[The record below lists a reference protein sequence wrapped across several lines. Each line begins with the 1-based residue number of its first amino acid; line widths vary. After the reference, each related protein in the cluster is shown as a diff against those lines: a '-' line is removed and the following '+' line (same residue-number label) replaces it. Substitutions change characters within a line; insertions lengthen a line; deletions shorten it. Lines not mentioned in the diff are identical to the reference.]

1 MNISMS
7 TKRNRSF
14 SSSRVAF
21 YALTLSVLTACG
33 GGQGGMKMGD
43 DEFAVETLVA
53 ASSNQTIQYPATIKG
68 LQDIEIRPQVSGF
81 IVKLCVDEGAT
92 VRKGQALFQIDPTQ
106 YKAAYDQAKA
116 SVASAKANLETVTS
130 TEANKKMLHE
140 QKIISDF
147 EYQTA
152 VNNLLSA
159 KASLAQAEASYAA
172 AKQNL
177 GFCTVTSP
185 SDGVIGTFP
194 YRVGAL
200 VGPSAA
206 EPLTTVSQ
214 IGDMYVYFSMT
225 EKQLLAL
232 TKAGGT
238 LKEQLEKMPAV
249 KLQLSDGT
257 MYSEEGKIDAVS
269 GVIDQTTGSVSM
281 RAIFPNKQNILR
293 SGGMANVVFPYTMSD
308 IILIPQT
315 ATQEIQDKKFVYVLQ
330 SDNTI
335 KHTEVQVSNLND
347 GKHYIVTGG
356 LKPGDKIVVEG
367 VQTLKDGQ
375 KITPIT
381 QAEKEAKFQKALQD
395 QRDGNIQ
402 TAFK

>member
-1 MNISMS
+1 MNMS
-7 TKRNRSF
+7 VKRNRSF

-21 YALTLSVLTACG
+21 AALGLSVLTACG

-43 DEFAVETLVA
+43 NQFAVEAVKAT
-53 ASSNQTIQYPATIKG
+53 SSNQSEQYPATIKG
-68 LQDIEIRPQVSGF
+68 LQDIEVRPQVSGL

-106 YKAAYDQAKA
+106 YKAAYDQAAA
-116 SVASAKANLETVTS
+116 SVKSAKANLETITA
-130 TEANKKMLHE
+130 TERNKKMLHD

-152 VNNLLSA
+152 VNNLLTA
-159 KASLAQAEASYAA
+159 KANLAQAEAAYTA

-177 GFCTVTSP
+177 DFCTVKSP

-194 YRVGAL
+194 YRIGAL
-200 VGPSAA
+200 VSPSIS
-206 EPLTTVSQ
+206 EPLTTVSE

-225 EKQLLAL
+225 EKQLLDL
-232 TKAGGT
+232 TRAGGT

-249 KLQLSDGT
+249 KLQLADGT
-257 MYSEEGKIDAVS
+257 MYDAEGKIDAVS

-293 SGGMANVVFPYTMSD
+293 SGGMANVVFPYTMSE

-330 SDNTI
+330 PDSTL
-335 KHTEVQVSNLND
+335 KHTEIQISNLND
-347 GKHYIVTGG
+347 GKNYIVTGG
-356 LKPGDKIVVEG
+356 LKEGDQIVVEG
-367 VQTLKDGQ
+367 VQTLQDEQ
-375 KITPIT
+375 KISPIT
-381 QAEKEAKFQKALQD
+381 VAQKEAKYQQALQD

-402 TAFK
+402 TAFN

>member
-1 MNISMS
+1 MNMS
-7 TKRNRSF
+7 VKRNRSF

-21 YALTLSVLTACG
+21 AALGLSVLTACG

-43 DEFAVETLVA
+43 NQFAVEAVKAT
-53 ASSNQTIQYPATIKG
+53 SSNQSEQYPATIKG
-68 LQDIEIRPQVSGF
+68 LQDIEVRPQVSGL

-106 YKAAYDQAKA
+106 YKAAYDQAAA
-116 SVASAKANLETVTS
+116 SVKSAKANLETITA
-130 TEANKKMLHE
+130 TERNKKMLHD

-147 EYQTA
+147 EYLTA
-152 VNNLLSA
+152 VNNLLTA
-159 KASLAQAEASYAA
+159 KANLAQAGAAYTA

-177 GFCTVTSP
+177 DFCTVKSP

-194 YRVGAL
+194 YRIGAL
-200 VGPSAA
+200 VSPSIS
-206 EPLTTVSQ
+206 EPLTTVSE

-225 EKQLLAL
+225 EKQLLDL
-232 TKAGGT
+232 TRAGGT

-249 KLQLSDGT
+249 KLQLADGT
-257 MYSEEGKIDAVS
+257 MYDAEGKIDAVS

-293 SGGMANVVFPYTMSD
+293 SGGMANVVFPYTMSE

-330 SDNTI
+330 PDSTL
-335 KHTEVQVSNLND
+335 KHTEIQISNLND
-347 GKHYIVTGG
+347 GKNYIVTGG
-356 LKPGDKIVVEG
+356 LKEGDQIVVEG
-367 VQTLKDGQ
+367 VQTLQDGQ

-381 QAEKEAKFQKALQD
+381 VAQKEAKYQQALQD

-402 TAFK
+402 TAFN

>member
-1 MNISMS
+1 MNMS
-7 TKRNRSF
+7 VKRNRSF

-21 YALTLSVLTACG
+21 AALGLSVLTACG

-43 DEFAVETLVA
+43 NQFAVEAVKAT
-53 ASSNQTIQYPATIKG
+53 SSNQSEQYPATIKG
-68 LQDIEIRPQVSGF
+68 LQDIEVRPQVSGL

-106 YKAAYDQAKA
+106 YKAAYDQAAAAVK
-116 SVASAKANLETVTS
+116 SAKANLETITA
-130 TEANKKMLHE
+130 TERNKKMLHD

-152 VNNLLSA
+152 VNNLLTA
-159 KASLAQAEASYAA
+159 KANLAQAEAAYTA

-177 GFCTVTSP
+177 DFCTVKSP

-194 YRVGAL
+194 YRIGAL
-200 VGPSAA
+200 VSPSIS
-206 EPLTTVSQ
+206 EPLTTVSE

-225 EKQLLAL
+225 EKQLLDL
-232 TKAGGT
+232 TRAGGT

-249 KLQLSDGT
+249 KLQLADGT
-257 MYSEEGKIDAVS
+257 MYDAEGKIDAVS

-293 SGGMANVVFPYTMSD
+293 SGGMANVVFPYTMSE

-330 SDNTI
+330 PDSTL
-335 KHTEVQVSNLND
+335 KHTEIQISNLND
-347 GKHYIVTGG
+347 GKNYIVTGG
-356 LKPGDKIVVEG
+356 LKEGDQIVVEG
-367 VQTLKDGQ
+367 VQTLQDGQ

-381 QAEKEAKFQKALQD
+381 VAQKEAKYQQALQD

-402 TAFK
+402 TAFN

>member
-1 MNISMS
+1 MNMS
-7 TKRNRSF
+7 VKRNRSF

-21 YALTLSVLTACG
+21 AVLGLSVLTACG

-43 DEFAVETLVA
+43 NQFAVEAVKAT
-53 ASSNQTIQYPATIKG
+53 SSNQSEQYPATIKG
-68 LQDIEIRPQVSGF
+68 LQDIEVRPQVSGL

-106 YKAAYDQAKA
+106 YKAAYDQAAA
-116 SVASAKANLETVTS
+116 SVKSAKANLETITA
-130 TEANKKMLHE
+130 TERNKKMLHD

-152 VNNLLSA
+152 VNNLLTA
-159 KASLAQAEASYAA
+159 KANLAQAEAAYTA

-177 GFCTVTSP
+177 DFCTVKSP

-194 YRVGAL
+194 YRIGAL
-200 VGPSAA
+200 VSPSIS
-206 EPLTTVSQ
+206 EPLTTVSE

-225 EKQLLAL
+225 EKQLLDL
-232 TKAGGT
+232 TRAGGT

-249 KLQLSDGT
+249 KLQLADGT
-257 MYSEEGKIDAVS
+257 MYDAEGKIDAVS

-293 SGGMANVVFPYTMSD
+293 SGGMANVVFPYTMSE

-330 SDNTI
+330 PDSTL
-335 KHTEVQVSNLND
+335 KHTEIQISNLND
-347 GKHYIVTGG
+347 GKNYIVTGG
-356 LKPGDKIVVEG
+356 LKEGDQIVVEG
-367 VQTLKDGQ
+367 VQTLQDGQ

-381 QAEKEAKFQKALQD
+381 VAQKEAKYQQALQD

-402 TAFK
+402 TAFN

>member
-1 MNISMS
+1 MNMS
-7 TKRNRSF
+7 VKRNRSF

-21 YALTLSVLTACG
+21 AALGLSVLTACG

-43 DEFAVETLVA
+43 NQFAVEAVKAT
-53 ASSNQTIQYPATIKG
+53 SSSQSEQYPATIKG
-68 LQDIEIRPQVSGF
+68 LQDIEVRPQVSGL

-106 YKAAYDQAKA
+106 YKAAYDQAAA
-116 SVASAKANLETVTS
+116 SVKSAKANLETITA
-130 TEANKKMLHE
+130 TERNKKMLHD

-152 VNNLLSA
+152 VNNLLTA
-159 KASLAQAEASYAA
+159 KANLAQAEAAYTA

-177 GFCTVTSP
+177 DFCTVKSP

-194 YRVGAL
+194 YRIGAL
-200 VGPSAA
+200 VSPSIS
-206 EPLTTVSQ
+206 EPLTTVSE

-225 EKQLLAL
+225 EKQLLDL
-232 TKAGGT
+232 TRAGGT

-249 KLQLSDGT
+249 KLQLADGT
-257 MYSEEGKIDAVS
+257 MYDAEGKIDAVS

-293 SGGMANVVFPYTMSD
+293 SGGMANVVFPYTMSE

-330 SDNTI
+330 PDSTL
-335 KHTEVQVSNLND
+335 KHTEIQISNLND
-347 GKHYIVTGG
+347 GKNYIVTGG
-356 LKPGDKIVVEG
+356 LKEGDQIVVEG
-367 VQTLKDGQ
+367 VQTLQDGQ

-381 QAEKEAKFQKALQD
+381 VAQKEAKYQQALQD

-402 TAFK
+402 TAFN

>member
-1 MNISMS
+1 M
-7 TKRNRSF
+7 F
-14 SSSRVAF
+14 
-21 YALTLSVLTACG
+21 LLTAC
-33 GGQGGMKMGD
+33 GGQGGMKLGD
-43 DEFAVETLVA
+43 DEFAVETVSFT
-53 ASSNQTIQYPATIKG
+53 SSKQTTQYPATIKG

-92 VRKGQALFQIDPTQ
+92 VRKGQALFEIDPTQ

-116 SVASAKANLETVTS
+116 GVESAEANLKTVAE

-140 QKIISDF
+140 QGIISDF

-152 VNNLLSA
+152 VNNLLTA
-159 KASLAQAEASYAA
+159 KANAAQAKAAYAA

-177 GFCTVTSP
+177 GFCTVKSP

-200 VGPSAA
+200 VSPSVA

-225 EKQLLAL
+225 EKQLLDL
-232 TKAGGT
+232 TRAGGT

-249 KLQLSDGT
+249 QLQLADGT
-257 MYSEEGKIDAVS
+257 LYADSGKIDAVS

-293 SGGMANVVFPYTMSD
+293 SGGMANVVFPYTMENV
-308 IILIPQT
+308 ILIPQT

-330 SDNTI
+330 VDSTL
-335 KHTEVQVSNLND
+335 KHTEVKISNLND
-347 GKHYIVTGG
+347 GKNYIVTGG
-356 LKPGDKIVVEG
+356 LNAGDKIVVEG
-367 VQTLKDGQ
+367 VQNLQDGQ
-375 KITPIT
+375 KIVPIT
-381 QAEKEAKFQKALQD
+381 IAQKEAKYQQALKD
-395 QRDGNIQ
+395 QHHGNFA

>member
-1 MNISMS
+1 MNMS
-7 TKRNRSF
+7 VKRNRSF

-21 YALTLSVLTACG
+21 AALGLSVLTACG

-43 DEFAVETLVA
+43 TQFAVEAVKAT
-53 ASSNQTIQYPATIKG
+53 SSNQSEQYPATIKG
-68 LQDIEIRPQVSGF
+68 LQDIEVRPQVSGL

-106 YKAAYDQAKA
+106 YKAAYDQAAA
-116 SVASAKANLETVTS
+116 SVKSAKANLETITA
-130 TEANKKMLHE
+130 TERNKKMLHD

-152 VNNLLSA
+152 VNNLLTA
-159 KASLAQAEASYAA
+159 KANLAQAEAAYTA

-177 GFCTVTSP
+177 DFCTVKSP

-194 YRVGAL
+194 YRIGAL
-200 VGPSAA
+200 VSPSIS
-206 EPLTTVSQ
+206 EPLTTVSE

-225 EKQLLAL
+225 EKQLLDL
-232 TKAGGT
+232 TRAGGT

-249 KLQLSDGT
+249 KLQLADGT
-257 MYSEEGKIDAVS
+257 MYDAEGKIDAVS

-293 SGGMANVVFPYTMSD
+293 SGGMANVVFPYTMSE

-330 SDNTI
+330 PDSTL
-335 KHTEVQVSNLND
+335 KHTEIQISNLND
-347 GKHYIVTGG
+347 GKNYIVTGG
-356 LKPGDKIVVEG
+356 LKEGDQIVVEG
-367 VQTLKDGQ
+367 VQTLQDGQ
-375 KITPIT
+375 KISPIT
-381 QAEKEAKFQKALQD
+381 VAQKEAKYQQALQD

-402 TAFK
+402 TAFN

>member
-1 MNISMS
+1 MNMS
-7 TKRNRSF
+7 VKRNRSF

-21 YALTLSVLTACG
+21 AALGLSVLTACG

-43 DEFAVETLVA
+43 NQFAVEAVKAT
-53 ASSNQTIQYPATIKG
+53 SSNQSEQYPATIKG
-68 LQDIEIRPQVSGF
+68 LQDIEVRPQVSGL

-106 YKAAYDQAKA
+106 YKAAYDQAAA
-116 SVASAKANLETVTS
+116 SVKSAKANLETITA
-130 TEANKKMLHE
+130 TERNKKMLHD

-152 VNNLLSA
+152 VNNLLTA
-159 KASLAQAEASYAA
+159 KANLAQAEAAYTA

-177 GFCTVTSP
+177 DFCTVKSP

-194 YRVGAL
+194 YRIGAL
-200 VGPSAA
+200 VSPSIS
-206 EPLTTVSQ
+206 EPLTTVSE

-225 EKQLLAL
+225 EKQLLDL
-232 TKAGGT
+232 TRAGGT

-249 KLQLSDGT
+249 KLQLADGT
-257 MYSEEGKIDAVS
+257 MYDAEGKIDAVS

-293 SGGMANVVFPYTMSD
+293 SGGMANVVFPYTMSE

-330 SDNTI
+330 PDSTL
-335 KHTEVQVSNLND
+335 KHTEIQISNLND
-347 GKHYIVTGG
+347 GKNYIVTGG
-356 LKPGDKIVVEG
+356 LKEG
-367 VQTLKDGQ
+367 GRSSDLAGRTEDFSYYGSS
-375 KITPIT
+375 
-381 QAEKEAKFQKALQD
+381 E
-395 QRDGNIQ
+395 RS
-402 TAFK
+402 

>member
-1 MNISMS
+1 MNMS
-7 TKRNRSF
+7 VKRNRSF

-21 YALTLSVLTACG
+21 AVLGLSVLTACG

-43 DEFAVETLVA
+43 NQFAVEAVKAT
-53 ASSNQTIQYPATIKG
+53 SSNQSEQYPATIKG
-68 LQDIEIRPQVSGF
+68 LQDIEVRPQVSGL

-106 YKAAYDQAKA
+106 YKAAYDQAAA
-116 SVASAKANLETVTS
+116 SVKSAKANLETITA
-130 TEANKKMLHE
+130 TERNKKMLHD

-152 VNNLLSA
+152 VNNLLTA
-159 KASLAQAEASYAA
+159 KANLAQAEAAYTA

-177 GFCTVTSP
+177 DFCTVKSP

-194 YRVGAL
+194 YRIGAL
-200 VGPSAA
+200 VSPSIS
-206 EPLTTVSQ
+206 EPLTTVSE

-225 EKQLLAL
+225 EKQLLDL
-232 TKAGGT
+232 TRAGGT

-249 KLQLSDGT
+249 KLQLADGT
-257 MYSEEGKIDAVS
+257 MYDAEGKIDAVS

-293 SGGMANVVFPYTMSD
+293 SGGMANVVFPYTMSE

-330 SDNTI
+330 PDSTL
-335 KHTEVQVSNLND
+335 KHTEIQISNLND
-347 GKHYIVTGG
+347 GKNYIVTGG
-356 LKPGDKIVVEG
+356 LKEGDQIVVEG
-367 VQTLKDGQ
+367 VQTLQDGQ
-375 KITPIT
+375 KISPIT
-381 QAEKEAKFQKALQD
+381 VAQKEAKYQQALQD

-402 TAFK
+402 TAFN

>member
-1 MNISMS
+1 MNMS
-7 TKRNRSF
+7 VKRNRSF

-21 YALTLSVLTACG
+21 AALGLSVLTACG

-43 DEFAVETLVA
+43 NQFAVEAVKAT
-53 ASSNQTIQYPATIKG
+53 SSNQSEQYPATIKG
-68 LQDIEIRPQVSGF
+68 LQDIEVRPQVSGL

-106 YKAAYDQAKA
+106 YKAAYDQAAA
-116 SVASAKANLETVTS
+116 SVKSAKANLETITA
-130 TEANKKMLHE
+130 TERNKKMLHD

-152 VNNLLSA
+152 VNNLLTA
-159 KASLAQAEASYAA
+159 KANLAQAEAAYTA

-177 GFCTVTSP
+177 DFCTVKSP

-194 YRVGAL
+194 YRIGAL
-200 VGPSAA
+200 VSPSIS
-206 EPLTTVSQ
+206 EPLTTVSE

-225 EKQLLAL
+225 EKQLLDL
-232 TKAGGT
+232 TRAGGT

-249 KLQLSDGT
+249 KLQLADGT
-257 MYSEEGKIDAVS
+257 MYDAEGKIDAVS

-293 SGGMANVVFPYTMSD
+293 SGGMANVVFPYTMSE

-330 SDNTI
+330 PDSTL
-335 KHTEVQVSNLND
+335 KHTEIQISNLND
-347 GKHYIVTGG
+347 GKNYIVTGG
-356 LKPGDKIVVEG
+356 LKEGDQIVVQG
-367 VQTLKDGQ
+367 GQTLQDGQ

-381 QAEKEAKFQKALQD
+381 VAQKEAKYQQALQD

-402 TAFK
+402 TAFN

>member
-1 MNISMS
+1 MNMNV
-7 TKRNRSF
+7 KRNRSF

-21 YALTLSVLTACG
+21 AALGLSVLTACG

-43 DEFAVETLVA
+43 NQFAVEAVKAT
-53 ASSNQTIQYPATIKG
+53 SSNQSEQYPATIKG
-68 LQDIEIRPQVSGF
+68 LQDIEVRPQVSGL

-106 YKAAYDQAKA
+106 YKAAYDQAAA
-116 SVASAKANLETVTS
+116 SVKSAKANLETITA
-130 TEANKKMLHE
+130 TERNKKMLHD

-152 VNNLLSA
+152 VNNLLTA
-159 KASLAQAEASYAA
+159 KANLAQAEAAYTA

-177 GFCTVTSP
+177 DFCTVKSP

-194 YRVGAL
+194 YRIGAL
-200 VGPSAA
+200 VSPSIS
-206 EPLTTVSQ
+206 EPLTTVSE

-225 EKQLLAL
+225 EKQLLDL
-232 TKAGGT
+232 TRAGGT

-249 KLQLSDGT
+249 KLQLADGT
-257 MYSEEGKIDAVS
+257 MYDAEGKIDAVS

-293 SGGMANVVFPYTMSD
+293 SGGMANVVFPYTMSE

-330 SDNTI
+330 PDSTL
-335 KHTEVQVSNLND
+335 KHTEIQISNLND
-347 GKHYIVTGG
+347 GKNYIVTGG
-356 LKPGDKIVVEG
+356 LKEGDQIVVEG
-367 VQTLKDGQ
+367 VQTLQEGQ
-375 KITPIT
+375 KISPIT
-381 QAEKEAKFQKALQD
+381 VAQKEAKYQQALQD

-402 TAFK
+402 TAFN

>member
-1 MNISMS
+1 MNMRA
-7 TKRNRSF
+7 KKNRSF
-14 SSSRVAF
+14 SSSRIAVVA
-21 YALTLSVLTACG
+21 LGMSLLTAC

-43 DEFAVETLVA
+43 DEFAVTTVSLT
-53 ASSNQTIQYPATIKG
+53 SSKQTTEYPATIKG

-92 VRKGQALFQIDPTQ
+92 VRKGQALFEIDPTQ

-116 SVASAKANLETVTS
+116 GVESAEANLKTVAETEV
-130 TEANKKMLHE
+130 NKKMLHE

-152 VNNLLSA
+152 VNNLLTA
-159 KASLAQAEASYAA
+159 KANAAQAKAAYAA

-200 VGPSAA
+200 VSPSVA

-225 EKQLLAL
+225 EKQLLDL
-232 TKAGGT
+232 TRAGGT

-249 KLQLSDGT
+249 QLQLADGT
-257 MYSEEGKIDAVS
+257 IYADSGKIDAVS

-281 RAIFPNKQNILR
+281 RAIFPNKQNVLR
-293 SGGMANVVFPYTMSD
+293 SGGMANVVFPYTMD
-308 IILIPQT
+308 NVILIPQT

-330 SDNTI
+330 KDNTL
-335 KHTEVQVSNLND
+335 KHTEVKISNLND
-347 GKHYIVTGG
+347 GKNYIVTAG
-356 LKPGDKIVVEG
+356 LNVGDKIVVEG
-367 VQTLKDGQ
+367 VQNLQDGQ

-381 QAEKEAKFQKALQD
+381 LAEKEAKYQQALKD
-395 QRDGNIQ
+395 QREGNFA
-402 TAFK
+402 TAFN

>member
-1 MNISMS
+1 MNMS
-7 TKRNRSF
+7 VKRNRSF

-21 YALTLSVLTACG
+21 AALGLSVLTACG

-43 DEFAVETLVA
+43 NQFAVEAVKAT
-53 ASSNQTIQYPATIKG
+53 SSNQSEQYPATIKG
-68 LQDIEIRPQVSGF
+68 LQDIEVRPQVSGL

-106 YKAAYDQAKA
+106 YKAAYDQAAA
-116 SVASAKANLETVTS
+116 SVKSAKANLETITA
-130 TEANKKMLHE
+130 TERNKKMLHN

-152 VNNLLSA
+152 VNNLLTA
-159 KASLAQAEASYAA
+159 KANLAQAAAAYTA

-177 GFCTVTSP
+177 DFCTVKSP

-194 YRVGAL
+194 YRIGAL
-200 VGPSAA
+200 VSPSIS
-206 EPLTTVSQ
+206 EPLTTVSE

-225 EKQLLAL
+225 EKQLLDL
-232 TKAGGT
+232 TRAGGT

-249 KLQLSDGT
+249 KLQLADGT
-257 MYSEEGKIDAVS
+257 MYDAEGKIDAVS

-293 SGGMANVVFPYTMSD
+293 SGGMANVVFPYTMSE

-330 SDNTI
+330 PDSTL
-335 KHTEVQVSNLND
+335 KHTEIQISNLND
-347 GKHYIVTGG
+347 GKNYIVTGG
-356 LKPGDKIVVEG
+356 LKEGDQIVVEG
-367 VQTLKDGQ
+367 VQTLQDGQ

-381 QAEKEAKFQKALQD
+381 VAQKEAKYQQALQD

-402 TAFK
+402 TAFN

>member
-1 MNISMS
+1 MNMS
-7 TKRNRSF
+7 VKRNRSF

-21 YALTLSVLTACG
+21 AALGLSVLTACG

-43 DEFAVETLVA
+43 NQFAVEAVKAT
-53 ASSNQTIQYPATIKG
+53 SSNQSEQYPATIKG
-68 LQDIEIRPQVSGF
+68 LQDIEVRPQVSGL

-106 YKAAYDQAKA
+106 YKAAYDQAAA
-116 SVASAKANLETVTS
+116 SVKSAKANLETITA
-130 TEANKKMLHE
+130 TERNKKMLHN

-152 VNNLLSA
+152 VNNLLTA
-159 KASLAQAEASYAA
+159 KANLAQAAAAYTA

-177 GFCTVTSP
+177 DFCTVKSP

-194 YRVGAL
+194 YRIGAL
-200 VGPSAA
+200 VSPSIS
-206 EPLTTVSQ
+206 EPLTTVSE

-225 EKQLLAL
+225 EKQLLDL
-232 TKAGGT
+232 TRAGGT

-249 KLQLSDGT
+249 KLQLADGT
-257 MYSEEGKIDAVS
+257 MYDAEGKIDAVS

-293 SGGMANVVFPYTMSD
+293 SGGMANVVFPYTMSE

-330 SDNTI
+330 PDSTL
-335 KHTEVQVSNLND
+335 KHTEIQISNLND
-347 GKHYIVTGG
+347 GKNYIVTGG
-356 LKPGDKIVVEG
+356 LKEGD
-367 VQTLKDGQ
+367 QTLQDGQ

-381 QAEKEAKFQKALQD
+381 VAQKEAKYQQALQD

-402 TAFK
+402 TAFN

>member
-1 MNISMS
+1 MNMS
-7 TKRNRSF
+7 VKRNRSF

-21 YALTLSVLTACG
+21 AALGLSVLTACG

-43 DEFAVETLVA
+43 NQFAVEAVKAT
-53 ASSNQTIQYPATIKG
+53 SSNQSEQYPATIKG
-68 LQDIEIRPQVSGF
+68 LQDIEVRPQVSGL

-106 YKAAYDQAKA
+106 YKAAYDQAAA
-116 SVASAKANLETVTS
+116 SVKSAKANLETITA
-130 TEANKKMLHE
+130 TERNKKMLHN

-152 VNNLLSA
+152 VNNLLTA
-159 KASLAQAEASYAA
+159 KANLAQAAAAYTA

-177 GFCTVTSP
+177 DFCTVKSP

-194 YRVGAL
+194 YRIGAL
-200 VGPSAA
+200 VSPSIS
-206 EPLTTVSQ
+206 EPLTPVSE

-225 EKQLLAL
+225 EKQLLDL
-232 TKAGGT
+232 TRAGGT

-249 KLQLSDGT
+249 KLQLADGT
-257 MYSEEGKIDAVS
+257 MYDAEGKIDAVS

-293 SGGMANVVFPYTMSD
+293 SGGMANVVFPYTMSE

-330 SDNTI
+330 PDSTL
-335 KHTEVQVSNLND
+335 KHTEIQISNLND
-347 GKHYIVTGG
+347 GKNYIVTGG
-356 LKPGDKIVVEG
+356 LKEGDQIVVEG
-367 VQTLKDGQ
+367 VQTLQDGQ
-375 KITPIT
+375 KISPIT
-381 QAEKEAKFQKALQD
+381 VAQKEAKYQQALQD

-402 TAFK
+402 TAFN

>member
-1 MNISMS
+1 MNMRVE
-7 TKRNRSF
+7 KNRSF
-14 SSSRVAF
+14 SSSRIAMVALGMF
-21 YALTLSVLTACG
+21 LLTAC
-33 GGQGGMKMGD
+33 GGQGGMKLGD
-43 DEFAVETLVA
+43 DEFAVETVSFT
-53 ASSNQTIQYPATIKG
+53 SSEQTTQYPATMKG

-92 VRKGQALFQIDPTQ
+92 VRKGQALFEIDPTQ

-116 SVASAKANLETVTS
+116 GVESAEANLKTVAETEV
-130 TEANKKMLHE
+130 NKKMLHE

-152 VNNLLSA
+152 VNNLLTA
-159 KASLAQAEASYAA
+159 KANAAQAKAAYAA

-200 VGPSAA
+200 VCPSVA

-225 EKQLLAL
+225 EKQLLDL
-232 TKAGGT
+232 TRAGGT

-249 KLQLSDGT
+249 QLQLADGT
-257 MYSEEGKIDAVS
+257 LYADSGKIDAVS
-269 GVIDQTTGSVSM
+269 GVIDHTPGSVSM

-293 SGGMANVVFPYTMSD
+293 SGGMANVVFPYAMENV
-308 IILIPQT
+308 ILIPQT

-330 SDNTI
+330 ADSTL
-335 KHTEVQVSNLND
+335 KHTEVKISNLND
-347 GKHYIVTGG
+347 GKNYIVTSG
-356 LKPGDKIVVEG
+356 LNAGDKIVVEG
-367 VQTLKDGQ
+367 VQNLQDGQ
-375 KITPIT
+375 KIVPIT
-381 QAEKEAKFQKALQD
+381 VAQKEAKYQQALKD
-395 QRDGNIQ
+395 QHDGNFA